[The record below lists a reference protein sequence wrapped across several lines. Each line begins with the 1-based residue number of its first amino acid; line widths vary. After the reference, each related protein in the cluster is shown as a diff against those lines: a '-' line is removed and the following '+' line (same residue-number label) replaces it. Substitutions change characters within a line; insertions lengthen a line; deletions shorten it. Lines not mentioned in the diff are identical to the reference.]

1 MSLANIGTLEG
12 LIKLRDEFTS
22 KLNKAVSEIDQ
33 AGKKLE
39 SLGKG
44 ASDLGSALTR
54 TVTLP
59 LVAMAGAS
67 VKSAIQFE
75 SSFAGVIKT
84 VDGLVDE
91 FNNLTAEGQKLQDQ
105 LRDLAAGENAVPID
119 VNELNAIAE
128 AAGQLGIARGDI
140 VQFTKTMADLANTTN
155 LTSDEAATMAAQF
168 QNIFGAAGKEVDRF
182 GSTLVALGNAG
193 ASTEK
198 DIISMGLR
206 IAGAGVQIGLSQ
218 GEVLAVASALSSL
231 GIEAEA
237 GGSAISKVM
246 IDMASS
252 VNAGSKEA
260 IKQLENYAA
269 VSGMTAKAFQSAF
282 SEDAAGALNS
292 FIVGLGKL
300 KDAGGNVLGTLE
312 QMGITEIRMRDALLR
327 ASGAG
332 NLLTDSLNLQSKAWQ
347 ENSALTAEAEKRYQ
361 TFESQ
366 LKIFWNQF
374 KDVAITFGTALLPV
388 LRDTLTAMKPVIE
401 LAAEGAKHFASLS
414 SATKASV
421 LAIGGIAAAMG
432 PVLFVTGQLLQSWGI
447 ILQQAP
453 RVAAAIRM
461 AFAPTL
467 VVAGITTMLLW
478 INDLI
483 TKWGEAETAAMRY
496 QLRAAE
502 ASGKAIQAYQG
513 LVSALKSSPGG
524 TVSESF
530 FNSAVADAERLK
542 ATIVETQ
549 EQIDKFYRDTAGG
562 VGLDPSLRNAGPVA
576 IKPEDLKEAEASLEQ
591 LMGVYKQ
598 LMPTLSNAKVATQE
612 LATEQKDQ
620 IITLQ
625 NLSDEQQKALDQI
638 NKSIEGYRISA
649 EQAERLR
656 EAAIKGANAH
666 RDLSIAIEAENVVRD
681 LQQQLIEQG
690 LSLSPKQIAALNS
703 YIERTAVAT
712 RETEAM
718 LRAQEALARASVPVS
733 VLDNSADQ
741 GMKDLLKDLEKSQE
755 LTESIASEED
765 RRAQAIAEATRLY
778 NQGLINAA
786 TYQRILIEN
795 ADKFNVELS
804 KSQLYWQRIQEQV
817 NRLADD
823 ITYNISNAFVDVLFE
838 GSKAFDNFWDSIKA
852 SLKSTLKEMIA
863 DWLNK
868 WIRAMAEWLVRWAAT
883 QATAKSISVASGGG
897 IYGNGGGGD
906 VWGAAAGAGAK
917 YAAGGGGMS
926 ANSLAGYASVAYA
939 LFVVYK
945 GFIED
950 HDKKFARV
958 SIINGQVGSIAFHG
972 SKYLDGISEAA
983 HSILKSLE
991 DFAQQFNLDMER
1003 FGSISI
1009 QSSAD
1014 GWFVGLLNS
1023 GGQAFET
1030 MEEAIAY
1037 AQVMMLK
1044 FGEFSDSVSRMV
1056 QAAIKGTKAMT
1067 PEELISDINFAREL
1081 ENQNKPDIAQMM
1093 QEDLDRAIAQWRRVK
1108 ELFLSYFSVDLPA
1121 FAEGV
1126 NSILTKLQSGLQS
1139 QYNQLKGI
1147 EEDPKQ
1153 AWERQRIA
1161 FNQQR
1166 ALVLLQLKLW
1176 RAEID
1181 QRILNYKVNQ
1191 QWLGGLGGVTRN
1203 TIKFTAAMVQAGEAM
1218 DPVLQQ
1224 LLDIQAQ
1231 IDKALNEIPPEIT
1244 EGEYPGKKGGGKGRG
1259 SKDAARDFIDNKEFE
1274 LSLHGLSDYMK
1285 AIKELDRVY
1294 EEQLK
1299 QAGKDKALREELLA
1313 LKERELAILEQ
1324 EKIQSTVE
1332 KFREFLGLTNQFD
1345 RVRETAA
1352 DLIKEINE
1360 SPFGSERKARMIER
1374 VLDNVENQIARM
1386 AQQSA
1391 VSLFGQMLA
1400 DMEKFGATDTEQ
1412 QKIRRAMAIL
1422 EHQLKLAH
1430 YRTEIGIL
1438 KAQGVLS
1445 LETLNLLEGALKFLE
1460 GIDPTKFLDPSSTP
1474 SGDLYNKKRDDIA
1487 KAQEEYVKKM
1497 KSAIDLLEK
1506 YKSSGMD
1513 PLTRALKQINDDFTQ
1528 IREALGN
1535 TPEVLTAFNNAIRDA
1550 FEQALSGIR
1559 DFYNGLRSGEQSNL
1573 TTAQRYMAAMSNYNR
1588 ILAEVQSGDYSEL
1601 SDLAGAGQTYIDL
1614 LAQMYGTSTQGF
1626 EGIRQQVLAQLEAL
1640 LELGNGVEDD
1650 DPNQGIAP
1658 NPQALNNLL
1667 QFPQL
1672 LNNTSEGTRATRD
1685 LTKVV
1690 DTHGQRNEEWLS
1702 AVAMKLDNLSAAVDD
1717 LSRNRDIGYGN
1728 GN

>member
-269 VSGMTAKAFQSAF
+269 VSGMTAKAFQDAF
-282 SEDAAGALNS
+282 SENSAQALNS

-312 QMGITEIRMRDALLR
+312 QMGITEVRMRDALLR

-366 LKIFWNQF
+366 LKIFWNQL

-388 LRDTLTAMKPVIE
+388 LRDTLTAMKPVME

-421 LAIGGIAAAMG
+421 LAIGGIATAMG

-453 RVAAAIRM
+453 RVAAAIRL

-467 VVAGITTMLLW
+467 VVAGIVTMLLY

-483 TKWGEAETAAMRY
+483 TKWGEAEAAATRY

-513 LVSALKSSPGG
+513 LVNSLNNSPGG
-524 TVSESF
+524 LISPQMFDT
-530 FNSAVADAERLK
+530 AVAAGEQLK
-542 ATIVETQ
+542 SVIQETQ
-549 EQIDKFYRDTAGG
+549 KEIDELRSKAGATSNQWAP
-562 VGLDPSLRNAGPVA
+562 DPRTV
-576 IKPEDLKEAEASLEQ
+576 EDLQKAEDSMKQ
-591 LMGVYKQ
+591 LMGVYTQ
-598 LMPTLSNAKVATQE
+598 LMPTLASARVATQE
-612 LATEQKDQ
+612 LAGEQNNQ
-620 IITLQ
+620 IGILQ
-625 NLSDEQQKALDQI
+625 NLSDEQQKAIDQV

-656 EAAIKGANAH
+656 EAASKSISAH

-741 GMKDLLKDLEKSQE
+741 GLKELVKDLEKSQE

-765 RRAQAIAEATRLY
+765 RRAKAIAEATRLY
-778 NQGLINAA
+778 NSGLITAA

-804 KSQLYWQRIQEQV
+804 KSQVYWQRIQEQV

-823 ITYNISNAFVDVLFE
+823 ITYNISDALVEVAFE
-838 GSKAFDNFWDSIKA
+838 GSEAFDDLWDSARA

-883 QATAKSISVASGGG
+883 QATAKSISVASSGG
-897 IYGNGGGGD
+897 IYGGGGGSD
-906 VWGAAAGAGAK
+906 IWGSAVAGKGASSS
-917 YAAGGGGMS
+917 GMS
-926 ANSLAGYASVAYA
+926 AGSLAGWALAAYG
-939 LFVVYK
+939 LYVVYK

-950 HDKKFARV
+950 HRTKFAKV
-958 SIINGQVGSIAFHG
+958 SIVDGQVGTMSSHG
-972 SKYLDGISEAA
+972 SKYMEGVQNAA
-983 HSILKSLE
+983 HSILTGLE
-991 DFAQQFNLDMER
+991 DFLVQFNLDMER
-1003 FGSISI
+1003 LGSIEIS
-1009 QSSAD
+1009 SSAN
-1014 GWFVGLLNS
+1014 GWYVGFIN
-1023 GGQAFET
+1023 GTGQTFET
-1030 MEEAIAY
+1030 MEEAIQY

-1093 QEDLDRAIAQWRRVK
+1093 QDDLDRAIAQWRRAK

-1231 IDKALNEIPPEIT
+1231 IDKALNETPPEIG
-1244 EGEYPGKKGGGKGRG
+1244 EGEYPGKKGGGRGKG
-1259 SKDAARDFIDNKEFE
+1259 SKDAVRDFIDNKEFE
-1274 LSLHGLSDYMK
+1274 LSLHGLSDYTK

-1313 LKERELAILEQ
+1313 LKERELAILQQEQ
-1324 EKIQSTVE
+1324 IQSTVE

-1391 VSLFGQMLA
+1391 VSLFGQMLT
-1400 DMEKFGATDTEQ
+1400 DLEKFGATDAQ
-1412 QKIRRAMAIL
+1412 QLEMRKAMAVL
-1422 EHQLKLAH
+1422 EHNLKLQH
-1430 YRTEIGIL
+1430 YRTEIAIL
-1438 KAQGVLS
+1438 KAQEKLS
-1445 LETLNLLEGALKFLE
+1445 LETIALLEGGLAFLE
-1460 GIDPTKFLDPSSTP
+1460 GIDPTKFLGTGDPSSTP
-1474 SGDLYNKKRDDIA
+1474 SGDLYNKKRDEMA

-1497 KSAIDLLEK
+1497 KAAIDLLEK

-1535 TPEVLTAFNNAIRDA
+1535 TPEVLNAFNNAIRDA

-1559 DFYNGLRSGEQSNL
+1559 DFYNGLRNGEQSNL

-1601 SDLAGAGQTYIDL
+1601 ADLAGAGQTYIDL

-1650 DPNQGIAP
+1650 PNQGIAP

-1672 LNNTSEGTRATRD
+1672 LNNTSEGTKATRD

-1702 AVAMKLDNLSAAVDD
+1702 AVAMKLDNLSDAVDD

>member
-12 LIKLRDEFTS
+12 LIKLRDEFTT

-44 ASDLGSALTR
+44 ASELGSALTR

-119 VNELNAIAE
+119 VNELNAVAE
-128 AAGQLGIARGDI
+128 AAGQLGIARADI
-140 VQFTKTMADLANTTN
+140 IGFTKTMADLGQTTN
-155 LTSDEAATMAAQF
+155 LTAEEASTSIAQF

-182 GSTLVALGNAG
+182 GATLVALGNAG

-198 DIISMGLR
+198 DILNMGVR
-206 IAGAGVQIGLSQ
+206 IAGAGYQIGLTQ
-218 GEVLAVASALSSL
+218 GEVMAIASALSSV

-246 IDMASS
+246 IDMALAVQRGGRELSNFEDVAKS
-252 VNAGSKEA
+252 ALPAGQSFTELF
-260 IKQLENYAA
+260 KQ
-269 VSGMTAKAFQSAF
+269 
-282 SEDAAGALNS
+282 DAAGALEA
-292 FIVGLGKL
+292 FVIGLSNIQKS
-300 KDAGGNVLGTLE
+300 GGSVLDVLDK
-312 QMGITEIRMRDALLR
+312 MGVTEVRMRNALL
-327 ASGAG
+327 ASTGAVEG
-332 NLLTDSLNLQSKAWQ
+332 LKSALDLQSKAWQ
-347 ENSALTAEAEKRYQ
+347 DNTALTAEAEKRYQ

-366 LKIFWNQF
+366 LRIFWNQL

-388 LRDTLTAMKPVIE
+388 LRDTLTAMKPVME
-401 LAAEGAKHFASLS
+401 LAADGAKHFASLS

-421 LAIGGIAAAMG
+421 LVIGGIAAAIG
-432 PVLFVTGQLLQSWGI
+432 PVLFVTGQLLQAWGT
-447 ILQQAP
+447 ILVQAP
-453 RVAAAIRM
+453 KVAAAIKL
-461 AFAPTL
+461 AFAPGL
-467 VVAGITTMLLW
+467 VVAGIVTMLLY

-483 TKWGEAETAAMRY
+483 TKWGEAEAAAMRY

-513 LVSALKSSPGG
+513 LVTALNSSPGG

-549 EQIDKFYRDTAGG
+549 EQINKFYRDTAGG

-612 LATEQKDQ
+612 LVTEQKDQ
-620 IITLQ
+620 IVTLQ
-625 NLSDEQQKALDQI
+625 NLSEEQQKAIDQI
-638 NKSIEGYRISA
+638 NKSIDGYRIAA

-656 EAAIKGANAH
+656 AAAIKGANAH

-703 YIERTAVAT
+703 YIERTAIAT

-718 LRAQEALARASVPVS
+718 LRAQDLLARAFVPVG
-733 VLDNSADQ
+733 VLDNSADK
-741 GMKDLLKDLEKSQE
+741 GMEDLLSDLEKSQE
-755 LTESIASEED
+755 LTESIASDED
-765 RRAQAIAEATRLY
+765 RRVKAIAEATRLY
-778 NQGLINAA
+778 NNGLISAV

-795 ADKFNVELS
+795 ADKFNIELS
-804 KSQLYWQRIQEQV
+804 KSQLFWQRIQEQV

-838 GSKAFDNFWDSIKA
+838 GSKAFDNFWESIKS

-883 QATAKSISVASGGG
+883 QATAKSISVASSGG

-906 VWGAAAGAGAK
+906 IWGSAASAGKGASSS
-917 YAAGGGGMS
+917 GMS
-926 ANSLAGYASVAYA
+926 AGSLAGWALAAYG
-939 LFVVYK
+939 LYVVYK

-950 HDKKFARV
+950 HDEKFARV
-958 SIINGQVGSIAFHG
+958 SIVNGQVGSIASHG
-972 SKYLDGISEAA
+972 SKYLDGISNAA
-983 HSILKSLE
+983 LGILRSLQEFMTQFSIESTKL
-991 DFAQQFNLDMER
+991 
-1003 FGSISI
+1003 GSITI
-1009 QSSAD
+1009 QSD
-1014 GWFVGLLNS
+1014 KNGWHVGLLNA
-1023 GGQAFET
+1023 GGQVFKT

-1044 FGEFSDSVSRMV
+1044 FGEFSDSVSKMV

-1067 PEELISDINFAREL
+1067 PEELVSDINFAREL
-1081 ENQNKPDIAQMM
+1081 ENQNKPDIAQMI
-1093 QEDLDRAIAQWRRVK
+1093 QEDLDRAIAQWNRAK
-1108 ELFLSYFSVDLPA
+1108 QLFLAFYSVDLPA

-1126 NSILTKLQSGLQS
+1126 SSILTKLQTGLWS

-1147 EEDPKQ
+1147 EEDPRQ

-1166 ALVLLQLKLW
+1166 ALVILQLKLW

-1191 QWLGGLGGVTRN
+1191 QWLGGLGGITRG
-1203 TIKFTAAMVQAGEAM
+1203 TIKFTAAMLQTAEAI

-1231 IDKALNEIPPEIT
+1231 IDKALNETPPEIG

-1259 SKDAARDFIDNKEFE
+1259 SKDSVKDFIDNKEFD

-1285 AIKELDRVY
+1285 SLRELDRIY
-1294 EEQLK
+1294 DEQLK

-1313 LKERELAILEQ
+1313 LKERELAILQQEQ
-1324 EKIQSTVE
+1324 IQSTVE
-1332 KFREFLGLTNQFD
+1332 KFRDFLGLTNQFD

-1352 DLIKEINE
+1352 ELIKEINE
-1360 SPFGSERKARMIER
+1360 SPFGNERKARMIER
-1374 VLDNVENQIARM
+1374 VLDNVENQIQRM

-1391 VSLFGQMLA
+1391 VSLFGQMLT
-1400 DMEKFGATDTEQ
+1400 DLEKFGATDAQ
-1412 QKIRRAMAIL
+1412 QLEIRKSMALI
-1422 EHQLKLAH
+1422 EHTLKVQH
-1430 YRTEIGIL
+1430 YKTEIAIL
-1438 KAQGVLS
+1438 KAQGKLS
-1445 LETLNLLEGALKFLE
+1445 LEIIAQLEGALAFIE
-1460 GIDPTKFLDPSSTP
+1460 GIDPLQFLESNTPPPGDAYNRQREEMERAQQEYIRKIKSAQDLLAKYQETRLDPLS
-1474 SGDLYNKKRDDIA
+1474 
-1487 KAQEEYVKKM
+1487 
-1497 KSAIDLLEK
+1497 
-1506 YKSSGMD
+1506 
-1513 PLTRALKQINDDFTQ
+1513 RALKQINDDFTL
-1528 IREALGN
+1528 IRTALGN
-1535 TPEVLTAFNNAIRDA
+1535 TPQVIEAFNNAIRDA

-1559 DFYNGLRSGEQSNL
+1559 DFYNGLRTGEQSNL
-1573 TTAQRYMAAMSNYNR
+1573 TTAQRYIAAMANYNR
-1588 ILAEVQSGDYSEL
+1588 ILSEVQSGDYSEL
-1601 SDLAGAGQTYIDL
+1601 ADLAGAGQTYIEL

-1626 EGIRQQVLAQLEAL
+1626 ESIRQQVLAQLESLLAL
-1640 LELGNGVEDD
+1640 GDGVTPANTGIV
-1650 DPNQGIAP
+1650 PNA
-1658 NPQALNNLL
+1658 ALNNLV
-1667 QFPQL
+1667 QFPEL
-1672 LNNTSEGTRATRD
+1672 VSHSKNNVEATNS
-1685 LTKVV
+1685 LAKVV
-1690 DTHGQRNEEWLS
+1690 DIRGARQENMLG
-1702 AVAMKLDNLSAAVDD
+1702 AVVDRLDNLTTVVED
-1717 LSRNRDIGYGN
+1717 LDRRTTINYG
-1728 GN
+1728 GQ